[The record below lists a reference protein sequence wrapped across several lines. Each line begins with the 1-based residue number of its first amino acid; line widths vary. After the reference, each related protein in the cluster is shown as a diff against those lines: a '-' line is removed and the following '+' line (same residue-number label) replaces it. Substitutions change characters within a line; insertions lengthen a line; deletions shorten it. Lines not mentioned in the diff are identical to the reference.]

1 MRRKRT
7 TEQVAAAID
16 FWWDQMLETDLV
28 YYTRVRDRDRE
39 ELRKAKRAYL
49 IAKRNLARSTY
60 ILKHFRR

>member
-1 MRRKRT
+1 MERKRT

-49 IAKRNLARSTY
+49 IA
-60 ILKHFRR
+60 